1 MVLDQ
6 QLTFEKHVKNVCR
19 ICNFHIKSL
28 RSLRPSL
35 DFKTAETIGRS
46 IVMSKMDYCN
56 SLLAYTSKRNVYR
69 LQMVQNNLARLVF
82 RSDYR
87 QSASPILTSLHWLP
101 IEQRIKYKIN
111 TMVFKSRINLLPDYL
126 SRNLKVFASIR
137 PIRLS
142 MQNTYVIP
150 RVNTEVARHSFNYAG
165 AKLWNEL
172 SNELRST
179 DSYIEFR
186 NLLKTYYFKLCIL

>member
-1 MVLDQ
+1 
-6 QLTFEKHVKNVCR
+6 
-19 ICNFHIKSL
+19 
-28 RSLRPSL
+28 
-35 DFKTAETIGRS
+35 
-46 IVMSKMDYCN
+46 
-56 SLLAYTSKRNVYR
+56 
-69 LQMVQNNLARLVF
+69 
-82 RSDYR
+82 
-87 QSASPILTSLHWLP
+87 
-101 IEQRIKYKIN
+101 
-111 TMVFKSRINLLPDYL
+111 MVFKSRINLLPDYL